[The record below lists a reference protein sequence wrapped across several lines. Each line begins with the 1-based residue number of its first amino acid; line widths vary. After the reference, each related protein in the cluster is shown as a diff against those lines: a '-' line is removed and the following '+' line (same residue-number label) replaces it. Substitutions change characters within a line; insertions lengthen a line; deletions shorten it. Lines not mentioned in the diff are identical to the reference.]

1 MWVKICG
8 NTNLEDAALA
18 VELGADAVGFV
29 FAASPRRVTPEQV
42 AAISRELPAGTE
54 RVGVFD
60 SHNSETI
67 AEAAM
72 AAGLTAVQLHGGF
85 DEELL
90 QQLGQRL
97 AGGMRI
103 IQTLRWTVGQ
113 ESAAIR
119 IAAQVERIVALG
131 IADRVLID
139 SSVGSAGGGTGVAF
153 DWAAARGVFGSAP
166 NGIHLILAGGLRPEN
181 VSQAIGQLAPWGVD
195 VSSGVEAAPGRKYP
209 ERLMR
214 FIENARAAAN
224 Y

>member
-103 IQTLRWTVGQ
+103 IQTLHWTVGQ

-139 SSVGSAGGGTGVAF
+139 SKRGLRGGWNRGGIRLGRGARSVRVCPEWHAPNPGRWPETGERFPGNWSTRAVGSGRVERRGSGAGPQISRATYALHRKC
-153 DWAAARGVFGSAP
+153 AR
-166 NGIHLILAGGLRPEN
+166 R
-181 VSQAIGQLAPWGVD
+181 
-195 VSSGVEAAPGRKYP
+195 R
-209 ERLMR
+209 
-214 FIENARAAAN
+214 
-224 Y
+224 

>member
-42 AAISRELPAGTE
+42 AAITRHLPAGAE

-60 SHNSETI
+60 ERDPENI
-67 AEAAM
+67 AGAARV
-72 AAGLTAVQLHGGF
+72 AGLTAVQVHGGF

-97 AGGMRI
+97 AAGTSI
-103 IQTLRWTVGQ
+103 IQTLHWTVGQ

-119 IAAQVERIVALG
+119 IAAQVERIVGSG
-131 IADRVLID
+131 ITDRVLID
-139 SSVGSAGGGTGVAF
+139 SRVGSAGGGTGVAF

-166 NGIHLILAGGLRPEN
+166 NGIHLILAGGLRPDN

-195 VSSGVEAAPGRKYP
+195 VSSGVEAAPGRKDSD
-209 ERLMR
+209 RLMR
-214 FIENARAAAN
+214 FIENARAVAN